1 MVTFCFW
8 FTVYNT
14 SYLPAVL
21 QMYVE
26 FGGNVDDHNV
36 VFTRSRLYR
45 LLDRHQNTITLRVN
59 VPKMSVNGLLIV
71 AFITTSYVLLASIF
85 ISLIEHMVTGVYTH
99 LHTCIAMVRVTHFFL
114 THCSCLFK
122 CVIHLSCFQEVYS
135 FESVFKLVYLLISV
149 SLVCLAVGQ
158 RDGSLHNSVFTSAA
172 VDRETTEADEG
183 IGESE
188 TDIASS
194 TDADVSCSSYC
205 QNFSNV
211 TSSTPPHSDQCDKPT
226 EGTHTCNPV
235 SALNVSPD
243 DHNREQH
250 STNLSA
256 DDRGCLTDVTATEP
270 WLESQDCDS
279 EKLIFDAPES
289 VSLNVDGQ
297 GSAEDPVEMT
307 LLEDS
312 GSSQTYDVL
321 KSVTLNDDDPALSE
335 DSGSSQTLSVT
346 QSSSLNDD
354 DQGSLTD
361 VTETPHS
368 EGSGSSRTVEV
379 GDDDVPQLLDD
390 DDDGD
395 TGATEPLIPD
405 AVEPCFPPVS
415 SQSSDITAGS
425 TLWMGEEISDS
436 AKDATL
442 TKESGEDW
450 DDEPSVS
457 LRADDEEEP
466 ACKYNYCF
474 VQRSPFPLGYERS
487 KTYF

>member
-1 MVTFCFW
+1 M
-8 FTVYNT
+8 
-14 SYLPAVL
+14 YL
-21 QMYVE
+21 
-26 FGGNVDDHNV
+26 V
-36 VFTRSRLYR
+36 VV
-45 LLDRHQNTITLRVN
+45 Q
-59 VPKMSVNGLLIV
+59 
-71 AFITTSYVLLASIF
+71 
-85 ISLIEHMVTGVYTH
+85 
-99 LHTCIAMVRVTHFFL
+99 
-114 THCSCLFK
+114 
-122 CVIHLSCFQEVYS
+122 Q
-135 FESVFKLVYLLISV
+135 
-149 SLVCLAVGQ
+149 
-158 RDGSLHNSVFTSAA
+158 DGSLHNSVFTSAA
-172 VDRETTEADEG
+172 VDRETTETDEG

-194 TDADVSCSSYC
+194 TDADISYSSYC
-205 QNFSNV
+205 QNFSNIS
-211 TSSTPPHSDQCDKPT
+211 SSTPPHSDQCDKPT
-226 EGTHTCNPV
+226 AGTFACNTDPV

-243 DHNREQH
+243 DDNTEQH
-250 STNLSA
+250 SMNFSA

-270 WLESQDCDS
+270 WLDSQDCDS
-279 EKLIFDAPES
+279 ERLIFDAPGS
-289 VSLNVDGQ
+289 VSLNVD

-379 GDDDVPQLLDD
+379 GDDDIPQLLDD

-405 AVEPCFPPVS
+405 AVEPGFPPVS
-415 SQSSDITAGS
+415 SQSSDVTAGS

-442 TKESGEDW
+442 TKESGENW
-450 DDEPSVS
+450 DDECSVS

-466 ACKYNYCF
+466 TCKYNYCF

-487 KTYF
+487 KTCF